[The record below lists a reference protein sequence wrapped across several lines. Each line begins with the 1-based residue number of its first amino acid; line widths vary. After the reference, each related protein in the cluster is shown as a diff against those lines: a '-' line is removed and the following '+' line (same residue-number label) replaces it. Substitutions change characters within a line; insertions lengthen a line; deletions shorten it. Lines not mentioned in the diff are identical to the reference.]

1 MSRLLAV
8 GPALPGPAHPQS
20 EITDTIGPLLT
31 RSEATRAVLRRLHG
45 ASGVRTRHTALR
57 LDEYAGLTSFGVAN
71 DHFIRVG
78 TDLAAEACR
87 RALDAAGL
95 APDDVDF
102 LLFTSVTGI
111 AAPSIDAQLVTRLG
125 LRTDVKRL
133 PSFGL
138 GCVAGAAGIARVHD
152 YLTGHPRDVALLV
165 SVELCS
171 LTLQHGDD
179 SMANLVSTGLFG
191 DGAAAVVMAGDAR
204 PAGPSARPPDG
215 AASVPR
221 RPGGRTRQAG
231 PDDVANI
238 PRASATPAGS
248 VLATAATDR
257 RPGPRG
263 VEVVDTRSR
272 LYPET
277 ADHLGWTIRDSGFGI
292 VLSAGLPEVI
302 AAHLAGDVKSL
313 LAEHDLTSQDVG
325 TWVVHAGGPRIL
337 DVVRDSLSL
346 DEADLRL
353 SRESLAAVGN
363 LSSSSVLHV
372 LAATLAAREAPERR
386 AATGDEHG
394 VLMAFGPG
402 VSAELVLLRWPG
414 DG

>member
-8 GPALPGPAHPQS
+8 GPALPGVAHPQS

-31 RSEATRAVLRRLHG
+31 PSPTRRAVLRRLHE
-45 ASGVRTRHTALR
+45 ASGVRTRHTALA

-78 TDLAAEACR
+78 TDLAEEACR
-87 RALDAAGL
+87 TALDAAGL
-95 APDDVDF
+95 APEEVDF

-152 YLTGHPRDVALLV
+152 YLAGHPQDVALLV

-191 DGAAAVVMAGDAR
+191 DGAAAVVMVGDAH
-204 PAGPSARPPDG
+204 PAGLLPGDGPSADALPGARPSALPDG
-215 AASVPR
+215 AA
-221 RPGGRTRQAG
+221 Q
-231 PDDVANI
+231 
-238 PRASATPAGS
+238 
-248 VLATAATDR
+248 
-257 RPGPRG
+257 G

-313 LAEHDLTSQDVG
+313 LAEHDLATEDVG

-337 DVVRDSLSL
+337 DVVRDSLGL

-372 LAATLAAREAPERR
+372 LAATLAARETPAARR
-386 AATGDEHG
+386 LTTQRTTRGRHG

-402 VSAELVLLRWPG
+402 VSAELVLLRLPASPLEG
-414 DG
+414 

>member
-8 GPALPGPAHPQS
+8 GPALPGVAHPQS
-20 EITDTIGPLLT
+20 EITETIGPLLT
-31 RSEATRAVLRRLHG
+31 PSPAKRAVLRRLHE
-45 ASGVRTRHTALR
+45 ASGVRTRHTALP
-57 LDEYAGLTSFGVAN
+57 LDEYAGLRSFGVAN

-78 TDLAAEACR
+78 TGLAEEACR
-87 RALDAAGL
+87 RALDDAGL
-95 APDDVDF
+95 APGDVDF

-152 YLTGHPRDVALLV
+152 YLTGHPQDVALLV

-191 DGAAAVVMAGDAR
+191 DGAAAVVMVGDAH
-204 PAGPSARPPDG
+204 PACLAPEDSSPDGGARAPGALGTRTVGTAGVPARP
-215 AASVPR
+215 VP
-221 RPGGRTRQAG
+221 Q
-231 PDDVANI
+231 
-238 PRASATPAGS
+238 
-248 VLATAATDR
+248 
-257 RPGPRG
+257 G
-263 VEVVDTRSR
+263 VEVLDTRSR

-292 VLSAGLPEVI
+292 VLSAGLPDVI

-313 LAEHDLTSQDVG
+313 LAEHDLTTEDVG

-346 DEADLRL
+346 DERDLTL

-372 LAATLAAREAPERR
+372 LAATLAARESPGARR
-386 AATGDEHG
+386 LATPRPTHGRHG

-402 VSAELVLLRWPG
+402 VSAELVLLRLPDVTEG
-414 DG
+414 